1 MIVKKEV
8 EIGGKILSI
17 ETGRYARQANG
28 AVMVR
33 YGDTMVLVSAVAEKE
48 AKEDRGFFPLQ
59 VEYRERTSAAGK
71 IPGGFFKREGRP
83 TEKEILTAR
92 LIDRPI
98 RPLFPKEFQNETQ
111 IISFVLS
118 YDGENDADVLGAIG
132 ASADLTISDVP
143 FDGPI
148 AEVRVGRIDGK
159 FIVNPSHDEIDNS
172 DMELLVAGTEDSI
185 MMVEGESNEVG
196 EEELLDALKFAE
208 SEIKKIV

>member
-33 YGDTMVLVSAVAEKE
+33 YGDTMVLVSAVAETE

-71 IPGGFFKREGRP
+71 IPGGFFKREARP

-98 RPLFPKEFQNETQ
+98 RPLFPKDFQNETQ

-118 YDGENDADVLGAIG
+118 
-132 ASADLTISDVP
+132 
-143 FDGPI
+143 
-148 AEVRVGRIDGK
+148 R
-159 FIVNPSHDEIDNS
+159 
-172 DMELLVAGTEDSI
+172 
-185 MMVEGESNEVG
+185 MMVKMIPMCSVQ
-196 EEELLDALKFAE
+196 
-208 SEIKKIV
+208 